1 MNKPDKQL
9 DSTSSPSDQCLEKVD
24 LSWCSRSPGAE
35 AEQGGGSHD
44 P

>member
-9 DSTSSPSDQCLEKVD
+9 DSTSSPYDQCLEKVD
-24 LSWCSRSPGAE
+24 LAGVLGAP
-35 AEQGGGSHD
+35 EQGGGSHD